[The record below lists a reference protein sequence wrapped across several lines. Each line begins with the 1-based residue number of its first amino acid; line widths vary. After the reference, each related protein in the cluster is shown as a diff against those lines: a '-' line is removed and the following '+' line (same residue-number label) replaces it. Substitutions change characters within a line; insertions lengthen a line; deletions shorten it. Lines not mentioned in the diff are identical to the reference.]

1 MSILYT
7 INAVGP
13 GHVLNEYRIK
23 SLEDDLRH
31 LRHRMDFRL
40 LLIKFCEREVIDYSI
55 TDDCEVICHDERFDE
70 FINTIQR
77 DEYSSTRHQWE
88 DCR

>member
-7 INAVGP
+7 INAVKSGQI
-13 GHVLNEYRIK
+13 LNEYRIK

-40 LLIKFCEREVIDYSI
+40 LLIKFCEQEAIDYSI
-55 TDDCEVICHDERFDE
+55 TDDGEIICDDERFGE
-70 FINTIQR
+70 FVNSTHR
-77 DEYSSTRHQWE
+77 DEYMGTRHQWE